1 MPNERYGLYA
11 PNDGSR
17 LLLLVASVGCLA
29 LASVAPGCHRRQD
42 AQATSEASESNEGIF
57 HVMLDPAA
65 DGDREIT
72 QRPSAFEDIAD
83 AMGLHF
89 TYDNG
94 ARGQLLM
101 VEATG
106 GGAGW
111 LDYDADGRWDVYV
124 CQGGDAAAGPHP
136 QQPIDRLFRRL
147 SDRFA
152 DVTDNSL
159 PAEVYYGQGV
169 AVGDFNNDGFD
180 DVYVTNVGRNTLLQ
194 NQGDGTFLD
203 VTELSGTGDPRWSS
217 SAAWYDLDL
226 DGDLDLYV
234 CNYCIY
240 DPQHPI
246 ACLNAQGEPSI
257 CHPKD
262 VDPWEDECFFNRGD
276 GSFSPEARVRGLYG
290 PGNKALGVAIADFTN
305 DGLPDIYIA
314 NDTTPNFFFRNVGAA
329 QFVEEAKL
337 RGCAVDRNGARQA
350 SMGLAVGDY
359 DGNGLLDIY
368 STHFRNESNTLYKNI
383 WPAGFEDVT
392 GIEGLHEP
400 TLGYLGFGTVMVDF
414 DQDTRA
420 ELFIAN
426 GHIDSK
432 NPQHAMQA
440 QLFKFN
446 GLPDRPRWTEFS
458 AQAGP
463 YFQRAVVGRGVATAD
478 VDDDGGV
485 DLLVVHQNEPVS
497 LLRNVSQRGHWLKL
511 CFRGH
516 RENRRGIG
524 VSVRV
529 RQGQR
534 QSVQQLCGGTSYVV
548 THQPVLIFGLGEDSQ
563 PVDVEIV
570 WPQGKRQQLSQ
581 LAVDQTLCIDEN
593 DSVVATLQP
602 TGHGERR
609 IIRK

>member
-1 MPNERYGLYA
+1 M
-11 PNDGSR
+11 
-17 LLLLVASVGCLA
+17 LLLLA
-29 LASVAPGCHRRQD
+29 LVLPGCFSRHEDKTQS
-42 AQATSEASESNEGIF
+42 QAKPQNTSVF
-57 HVMLDPAA
+57 RVDLDQLQAA
-65 DGDREIT
+65 PDVALS
-72 QRPSAFEDIAD
+72 PSLFEDVAES
-83 AMGLHF
+83 MGLQF

-111 LDYDADGRWDVYV
+111 LDYDGDGRWDVYF
-124 CQGGDAAAGPHP
+124 CQGGNPADGPGMH
-136 QQPIDRLFRRL
+136 QPIDRLFRRM
-147 SDRFA
+147 DNRFL
-152 DVTDNSL
+152 DVTQWAL
-159 PAEVYYGQGV
+159 PPEVYYGQGV
-169 AVGDFNNDGFD
+169 AVGDFDNDGFD
-180 DVYVTNVGRNTLLQ
+180 DVYVTNVGRNTLLH
-194 NQGDGTFLD
+194 NQGDGTFID
-203 VTELSGTGDPRWSS
+203 VTESSGTGDPRWSS

-240 DPQHPI
+240 DPLHPI
-246 ACLNAQGEPSI
+246 PCVNSLGEPSI

-262 VDPWEDECFFNRGD
+262 VEPWDDECYFNQGD
-276 GSFSPEARVRGLYG
+276 GTFTAEARIRGLYG
-290 PGNKALGVAIADFTN
+290 PGNKALGVAIADFTA

-314 NDTTPNFFFRNVGAA
+314 NDTTANFFFRNLGNAHF
-329 QFVEEAKL
+329 QEEARL

-383 WPAGFEDVT
+383 WPVGFEDVT

-400 TLGYLGFGTVMVDF
+400 TLGYLGFGAVMVDF

-432 NPQHAMQA
+432 NPQHAMQP

-446 GLPDRPRWTEFS
+446 GLTQHPRWYEFS

-463 YFQRAVVGRGVATAD
+463 YFQRQVVGRGVATAD
-478 VDDDGGV
+478 YDDDGGV
-485 DLLVVHQNEPVS
+485 DVLVVHQNEPVS

-511 CFRGH
+511 QFRGR

-524 VSVRV
+524 VTVRV
-529 RQGQR
+529 RQAER
-534 QSVQQLCGGTSYVV
+534 QWTQQLCGGTSYVV
-548 THQPVLIFGLGEDSQ
+548 THQPILLFGLGDDSE
-563 PVDVEIV
+563 PVDVEIR
-570 WPQGKRQQLSQ
+570 WLMGKKQTLRGVT
-581 LAVDQTLCIDEN
+581 VDQTLWIDEN
-593 DSVVATLQP
+593 NAQ
-602 TGHGERR
+602 
-609 IIRK
+609 